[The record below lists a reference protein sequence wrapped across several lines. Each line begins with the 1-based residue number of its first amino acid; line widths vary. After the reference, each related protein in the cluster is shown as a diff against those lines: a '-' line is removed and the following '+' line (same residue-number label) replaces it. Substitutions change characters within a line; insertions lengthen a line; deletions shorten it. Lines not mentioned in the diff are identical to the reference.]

1 MELQTQMAAI
11 RMELED
17 GVLSVH
23 LSGPWKTDCDIPDLD
38 AIAEPLKSG
47 DGIRKMV
54 ARTEEIAS
62 WDSMLMTFLVQLL
75 SLCERH
81 DVEFERSSLPNDLQ
95 RLLNLS
101 LAVPEKEEA
110 RRDDEADF
118 YLARIGKGAVEFYEQ
133 TLEIL
138 TFSGECTLSVLR
150 LVVGRTSIRWRDF
163 WLTIQEVG
171 ANAIAIV
178 TLISFLVGLIIA
190 FLGAVVL
197 SRFGAD
203 VYVSYLVA
211 YGMLREL
218 GALMTGIIIAGR
230 TGAAFAAEIGSMKVS
245 EEIDALKTLGISPID
260 FIVLPRM
267 LALFLM
273 MPVLVIYAD
282 VIGVTSGMLI
292 SKVMLDIPFPI
303 FLSGVKVA
311 ADWPDY
317 VLGVVKGIVFGVLI
331 AVSGCLRGM
340 QSGSSADAVGLATT
354 SAVVT
359 GITLIIFFN
368 AVIDWIAA
376 IYGI

>member
-95 RLLNLS
+95 RLLNLY

>member
-118 YLARIGKGAVEFYEQ
+118 SLARIGKGAVEFYEQ

-340 QSGSSADAVGLATT
+340 QSGSSADAVGLTTT

>member
-11 RMELED
+11 QTDFEN
-17 GVLSVH
+17 GVLTVH
-23 LSGPWKTDCDIPDLD
+23 LSGTWRTDSSVPDLA
-38 AIAEPLKSG
+38 AIEELLETGEEIKTV
-47 DGIRKMV
+47 V
-54 ARTEEIAS
+54 ARTDEVEA
-62 WDSMLMTFLVQLL
+62 WDSMLMTYLVQLL
-75 SLCERH
+75 DLCQRH
-81 DVEFERSSLPNDLQ
+81 ELEFDRFPLPDDLRS
-95 RLLNLS
+95 LLNLS

-110 RRDDEADF
+110 RRDGEAES
-118 YLARIGKGAVEFYEQ
+118 YLSRVGRAAVEGYGEF
-133 TLEIL
+133 LDIL
-138 TFSGECTLSVLR
+138 TFTGECSMSVLR
-150 LVVGRTSIRWRDF
+150 MLVGRTSIRWKDF
-163 WLTIQEVG
+163 WLTVQEVG
-171 ANAIAIV
+171 ANAIGIV

-197 SRFGAD
+197 KRFGAD

-230 TGAAFAAEIGSMKVS
+230 TGAAFAAEIGSMKIS

-273 MPVLVIYAD
+273 MPVLVMYAD
-282 VIGVTSGMLI
+282 VIGVTSGMLV
-292 SKVMLDIPFPI
+292 SKVMLEISFPI
-303 FLSGVKVA
+303 FLNGMKVA
-311 ADWPDY
+311 VALPDY
-317 VLGVVKGIVFGVLI
+317 LLGIVKGIVFGVLI
-331 AVSGCLRGM
+331 AISGCLRGM

-359 GITLIIFFN
+359 GITLIVFFN